1 MIKRYNKNYWL
12 LLLCFMA
19 MAIVSCSD
27 DDNGGGLP
35 VIHSV
40 RITDPALVD
49 STFTDASRGQMI
61 VIQGENLHGVSELYM
76 NDQPVG
82 FNMNYNTSTH
92 LIATIPAD
100 LVLVGENADLKSE
113 IRLITSHGEAT
124 FAFHVLAPTP
134 VISRYEVILT
144 ETPEGLQ
151 VVPGQRLD
159 IYGENFY
166 EVERVYLTNVN
177 PFPAEGEQVPTTKEE
192 YDVQSFTVAD
202 KFTHIIVSMPATIIP
217 EGYLV
222 VECYSGKSAY
232 GFASRVPAP
241 VITGLSS
248 DMPIPGSAMTI
259 FGRNLLEVISVDVNG
274 EYEISVSD
282 LVVAPTQDKVTFTLP
297 TAPQQAGKLAII
309 TQGGRAEIDFYPY
322 SNLVIDFDATTSWWW
337 SWGANERTSETGN
350 HAPSVTSGLA
360 YGVDDVVD
368 NQWWFG
374 VWNFGGISYPTVI
387 PDATPVA
394 NIEVR
399 FECYVSLDL
408 QGTTFRFNLCDGE
421 AEGYAPADR
430 TTGATPIGQW
440 FTCSIPLSK
449 FTTET
454 TYGAFSAKNNGNFSM
469 ATSPTAAGITVAT
482 YFDNFRFIIK

>member
-1 MIKRYNKNYWL
+1 MMKRYNKNYWL
-12 LLLCFMA
+12 ILLCFVA
-19 MAIVSCSD
+19 LAIASCND
-27 DDNGGGLP
+27 DDNRGGLP
-35 VIHSV
+35 IIHSV
-40 RITDPALVD
+40 RVTDPALVD
-49 STFTDASRGQMI
+49 STFTDASRGRMV

-100 LVLVGENADLKSE
+100 LVLVGENSDLKSE

-124 FAFHVLAPTP
+124 FAFHVLAPIP
-134 VISRYEVILT
+134 AISRYEVVLT

-166 EVERVYLTNVN
+166 EVARVYLTNIN
-177 PFPAEGEQVPTTKEE
+177 PLAETNGQQPAVVEE
-192 YDVQSFTVAD
+192 YDMQSFTVAD
-202 KFTHIIVSMPATIIP
+202 KFTRIIVSMPTTIIP

-232 GFASRVPAP
+232 GFASSVPAP

-248 DMPIPGSAMTI
+248 DMPIPGSTMTI
-259 FGRNLLEVISVDVNG
+259 YGRNLLEVISVDVNG
-274 EYEISVSD
+274 EYEIPVSD
-282 LVVAPTQDKVTFTLP
+282 LIVAATQDKVTFTLP
-297 TAPQQAGKLAII
+297 AAPQQAGKIAIT
-309 TQGGRAEIDFYPY
+309 TQGGRAEYDFYPY
-322 SNLVIDFDATTSWWW
+322 SNLVIDFDSTTSWWW
-337 SWGANERTSETGN
+337 SWGANERTNETGN
-350 HAPSVTSGLA
+350 HAPSITSGLS

-374 VWNFGGISYPTVI
+374 VWNFSGLSYPNII
-387 PDATPVA
+387 PNATPVA
-394 NIEVR
+394 SIEVR
-399 FECYVSLDL
+399 FECYVAIDL
-408 QGTTFRFNLCDGE
+408 QGTTFRFKLCDIE
-421 AEGYAPADR
+421 TSGYAPVDR
-430 TTGATPIGQW
+430 STGKTPIGQW
-440 FTCSIPLSK
+440 FTCVIPLSQ

-469 ATSPTAAGITVAT
+469 ITSPPSAGITVAT
-482 YFDNFRFIIK
+482 YFDNFRFMIK